1 MKNKQYYIKINGEDI
16 PVSEEVYRE
25 YKRPLWT
32 ERKRND
38 RRSRCRDEKGR
49 RCMKNC
55 KLCEK
60 QRSGG
65 VLSLEKWIEDG
76 FEVADPNDLI
86 EQITDDLLIENLRK
100 AVAELPENERL
111 IIELAYSGKS
121 EREAAAEAGLPRKT
135 FVYRRDK
142 IINKLKK
149 IL

>member
-1 MKNKQYYIKINGEDI
+1 
-16 PVSEEVYRE
+16 
-25 YKRPLWT
+25 
-32 ERKRND
+32 
-38 RRSRCRDEKGR
+38 
-49 RCMKNC
+49 MKNC

-76 FEVADPNDLI
+76 FEVADPNDLV
-86 EQITDDLLIENLRK
+86 EQITDDLMIESLRK
-100 AVAELPENERL
+100 TVAALPDNERL